1 MYYAVASTDH
11 KVGIAL
17 TAVDRGISSEIIFF
31 LPVNCFQNSICF
43 VLKFVKASDLL
54 KVFRIIERL
63 EKHVDT
69 LFAVLCHNL
78 RVAGIS
84 N

>member
-54 KVFRIIERL
+54 KVFRIVERL
-63 EKHVDT
+63 EQHVDAV
-69 LFAVLCHNL
+69 FAVLKHHL
-78 RVAGIS
+78 RIARIS
-84 N
+84 H